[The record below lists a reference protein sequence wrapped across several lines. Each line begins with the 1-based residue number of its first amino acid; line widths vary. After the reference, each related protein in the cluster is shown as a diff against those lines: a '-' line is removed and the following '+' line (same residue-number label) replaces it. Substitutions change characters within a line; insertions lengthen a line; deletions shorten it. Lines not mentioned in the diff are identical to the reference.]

1 MEAVAVK
8 TKICTKCGGEKVESE
23 FRTHKSGF
31 VLNQCKECERA
42 ATKARRLAKASTPA
56 PAVEEVTVVTVKTK
70 SGKLI
75 EASTIPLA
83 GGRKASSPNSD
94 KVLYFA
100 SGVTRDTARIAFSA
114 FAGVPTTGI
123 LCPMV

>member
-42 ATKARRLAKASTPA
+42 ATKARRLAKATASELTL
-56 PAVEEVTVVTVKTK
+56 VTVVTK
-70 SGKLI
+70 SGKEI
-75 EASTIPLA
+75 EASTKPLA
-83 GGRKASSPNSD
+83 GGRKASSPLSD

-114 FAGVPTTGI
+114 FANVPTTGI
-123 LCPMV
+123 QCPLV

>member
-1 MEAVAVK
+1 MKTVK
-8 TKICTKCGGEKVESE
+8 EVTPVKAKVCTKCGKELEIE
-23 FRTHKSGF
+23 NFRLHKSGF
-31 VLNQCKECERA
+31 VLNQCKECEKE

-56 PAVEEVTVVTVKTK
+56 PVTVVTVVTK
-70 SGKLI
+70 SGKEI
-75 EASTIPLA
+75 EASTKPLA
-83 GGRKASSPNSD
+83 GGRKASSPLSN

-123 LCPMV
+123 QCPLV